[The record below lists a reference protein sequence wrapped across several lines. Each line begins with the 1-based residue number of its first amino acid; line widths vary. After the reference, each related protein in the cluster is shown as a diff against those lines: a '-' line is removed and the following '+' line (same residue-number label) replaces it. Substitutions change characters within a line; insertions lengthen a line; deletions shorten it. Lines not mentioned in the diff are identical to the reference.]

1 MPCLLKHEAKLCI
14 LCKTFPDYIDV
25 TTLLLQTTEPV
36 IIPTSKFSTFL
47 HYAAPPSKH
56 TRMLKW
62 LMPISVS
69 QVTYLKTSQLCL
81 FEKCILLTPFE
92 LHKETFR
99 ITPETSQDAHN
110 IKTRIPKFKV
120 ESSFTYQVTQGK
132 NQFNQEAS

>member
-14 LCKTFPDYIDV
+14 LCRTSPDYIDV
-25 TTLLLQTTEPV
+25 TTLMLQTTEPL

-56 TRMLKW
+56 TRMLQW

-69 QVTYLKTSQLCL
+69 WVTYLKTGQLCL
-81 FEKCILLTPFE
+81 FEKRILITPFE
-92 LHKETFR
+92 LHEETFG

-110 IKTRIPKFKV
+110 IKTGVHKLKV
-120 ESSFTYQVTQGK
+120 SSSFSY
-132 NQFNQEAS
+132 